1 MQRIH
6 RYLGSLLLGA
16 TLVAPMAIQA
26 AVNLQ
31 GGPLPAYKL
40 RDDDDKRE
48 KAAKRYYDRER
59 KDYHEWNEAENNAYR
74 HWWMEERHEREM
86 RDFNRLRAAQQAEY
100 WRWRH
105 EHPDW
110 H

>member
-26 AVNLQ
+26 AGNLQ
-31 GGPLPAYKL
+31 GDRLQAYKL
-40 RDDDDKRE
+40 RDDEKRE

-59 KDYHEWNEAENNAYR
+59 KDYHEWNETENNAYR
-74 HWWMEERHEREM
+74 HWWMEERREREF
-86 RDFNRLRAAQQAEY
+86 RDLDRPKAAQRAEY

-110 H
+110 R